1 MCYLPLFPELPE
13 SREVVPVPPVSPA
26 ELRLSVP
33 VRNQVEMVM
42 RDLDSSLDPAHP
54 ARAIWALV
62 ERLDLSQLYVP
73 IRAAVDTP
81 GRPAT
86 DPRVLLALWLYA
98 TVEGIS
104 SAHQLDRLS
113 HEHDA
118 YRWLRGGVPLNY
130 HLLSDF
136 RGGHGEVLD
145 QLLTDL
151 VAVLLKEDVVKLTR
165 VAHDGMRVRASAG
178 EGSFRGEKTLRE
190 CLREAKEQVEQLA
203 EEGEHPDPLLNQRE
217 QAAQERAA
225 RERGE
230 RVEEALR
237 QLPEVRAVKERQKRH
252 AGKKR
257 AAKVTEAR
265 VSTTDPD
272 ARVMKMSGGD
282 FRPAYN
288 VQFATDTA
296 SGIIVGAG
304 VTHKGAD
311 QGQALPM
318 TDQVIQRTGRQPEA
332 YLVDG
337 GFVDLGDIKALEER
351 GIAVYA
357 PPKERRKPEGRLK
370 KEGAPVQ
377 AWRLRMATPE
387 GKEIYKERAATA
399 EWVNAQARVRY
410 GLQQFRVRR
419 LSKVR
424 CVVLLIALA
433 HNLCQWLRHTTA
445 AEHALLLEA
454 GV

>member
-1 MCYLPLFPELPE
+1 MSYLPLFPEFPE
-13 SREVVPVPPVSPA
+13 SQELPSRVPVERTA
-26 ELRLSVP
+26 LRLSQP
-33 VRNQVEMVM
+33 VRNQVEMVL
-42 RDLDSSLDPAHP
+42 RDLDSCLGPGHP

-73 IRAAVDTP
+73 IRAAADTP
-81 GRPAT
+81 GRAAT
-86 DPRVLLALWLYA
+86 DPKVLLALWLYA

-104 SAHQLDRLS
+104 SAHRLDRLS

-118 YRWLRGGVPLNY
+118 YRWLRGGVPVNY

-136 RGGHGEVLD
+136 RGGHEEVLD

-151 VAVLLKEDVVKLTR
+151 VAVLLKEDVVKLKR
-165 VAHDGMRVRASAG
+165 VAQDGVRVRASAG

-190 CLREAKEQVEQLA
+190 CLKQAQKQVERLA
-203 EEGEHPDPLLNQRE
+203 EEREHPDPLLNQRE
-217 QAAQERAA
+217 QAAQERVA

-237 QLPEVRAVKERQKRH
+237 QLPEVQAVKERQKRN

-265 VSTTDPD
+265 VSTTDAD
-272 ARVMKMSGGD
+272 ARVMKMAGGD

-318 TDQVIQRTGRQPEA
+318 ADQVTRRSGRQPEA

-337 GFVDLGDIKALEER
+337 GFVHLADITSLEER

-357 PPKERRKPEGRLK
+357 PPKERKPEGRHK
-370 KEGAPVQ
+370 KEGAAVE
-377 AWRLRMATPE
+377 AWRLRMTTPE

-433 HNLCQWLRHTTA
+433 HNLCQWLSHIRR

>member
-1 MCYLPLFPELPE
+1 MSYLPLFPELPE
-13 SREVVPVPPVSPA
+13 GGDAPPRPRVSRE
-26 ELRLSVP
+26 ELRLSQP

-42 RDLDSSLDPAHP
+42 RDLDSSLDLEHP

-62 ERLDLSQLYVP
+62 ERLDLSQLYDP
-73 IRAAVDTP
+73 ICAAADTP

-86 DPRVLLALWLYA
+86 DPKVLLALWLYA
-98 TVEGIS
+98 TVEGIG
-104 SAHQLDRLS
+104 SAHKLDRLS
-113 HEHDA
+113 REHDA

-136 RGGHGEVLD
+136 RGGHEEALD

-151 VAVLLKEDVVKLTR
+151 VAVLLKEDMVKLKR
-165 VAHDGMRVRASAG
+165 VAQDGMRVRASAG
-178 EGSFRGEKTLRE
+178 ADSFRGEKTLGE
-190 CLREAKEQVEQLA
+190 CLKRAQERVEELAKER
-203 EEGEHPDPLLNQRE
+203 EHRDPLVNQRE
-217 QAAQERAA
+217 QAAQARAA
-225 RERGE
+225 QERKD

-237 QLPEVRAVKERQKRH
+237 QLPEVQAAKERQKRH
-252 AGKKR
+252 AGKNR

-272 ARVMKMSGGD
+272 ARVMKMYGGD

-311 QGQALPM
+311 QGQARPM
-318 TDQVIQRTGRQPEA
+318 ADQVIRRTGRQPEA
-332 YLVDG
+332 YLMDG
-337 GFVDLGDIKALEER
+337 GFVDFEDIKSLEER

-370 KEGAPVQ
+370 KEAVQ
-377 AWRLRMATPE
+377 ILAWRRRMATPE
-387 GKEIYKERAATA
+387 GKEIYKERAASA

-424 CVVLLIALA
+424 SVVLLIALA

-445 AEHALLLEA
+445 AEHAL
-454 GV
+454 

>member
-1 MCYLPLFPELPE
+1 MSDLPLFPELPE
-13 SREVVPVPPVSPA
+13 SQESLTRPPVSRT

-42 RDLDSSLDPAHP
+42 RDLDSCLDPEHP

-62 ERLDLSQLYVP
+62 ERLDLSQLYDP
-73 IRAAVDTP
+73 IRAAADTP

-86 DPRVLLALWLYA
+86 DPKVLLALWLYA

-104 SAHQLDRLS
+104 SAHELDLLS
-113 HEHDA
+113 QEHDA

-136 RGGHGEVLD
+136 RGGHEEALD

-151 VAVLLKEDVVKLTR
+151 VAVLLKEDVVKLVR
-165 VAHDGMRVRASAG
+165 VAQDGMRVRASAG

-190 CLREAKEQVEQLA
+190 CLKQAKAQVEQLA
-203 EEGEHPDPLLNQRE
+203 KEREHPDPLLNQRK
-217 QAAQERAA
+217 QAARERAA
-225 RERGE
+225 REQEE

-237 QLPEVRAVKERQKRH
+237 QLSEVQAVKERQKRH

-272 ARVMKMSGGD
+272 ARVMKMAGGD

-318 TDQVIQRTGRQPEA
+318 ADQVIRRTGRQPDA

-337 GFVDLGDIKALEER
+337 GFVHLEDIRSLEER

-357 PPKERRKPEGRLK
+357 PPKERREPEGSLR
-370 KEGAPVQ
+370 EGAAVRD
-377 AWRLRMATPE
+377 WRLRMATPE

-419 LSKVR
+419 LPKVR
-424 CVVLLIALA
+424 CVAPLIALA
-433 HNLCQWLRHTTA
+433 HNLCQWLRHTKA
-445 AEHALLLEA
+445 AAHAT
-454 GV
+454 

>member
-1 MCYLPLFPELPE
+1 MSYLPMFPEIPEGQELP
-13 SREVVPVPPVSPA
+13 PGPPVSRA
-26 ELRLSVP
+26 ALRLSLP

-42 RDLDSSLDPAHP
+42 RDLDSTLDPEHP
-54 ARAIWALV
+54 ARAIWDLV
-62 ERLDLSQLYVP
+62 ERLDLSRLYEG
-73 IRAAVDTP
+73 ISAAADTP

-86 DPRVLLALWLYA
+86 DPKVLLALWLYA
-98 TVEGIS
+98 TVEGIG

-113 HEHDA
+113 REHDA
-118 YRWLRGGVPLNY
+118 FRWLRGGVPLNY

-136 RGGHGEVLD
+136 RGGHEEELD
-145 QLLTDL
+145 QMLTSL
-151 VAVLLKEDVVKLTR
+151 VAVLLKEDVVKLKR
-165 VAHDGMRVRASAG
+165 VAQDGVRVRASAG

-190 CLREAKEQVEQLA
+190 CLKQAQEQVERLA
-203 EEGEHPDPLLNQRE
+203 EEREHPDPLLNQRE
-217 QAAQERAA
+217 QAARERAA

-237 QLPEVRAVKERQKRH
+237 QLPEVQAVKERQKRH

-272 ARVMKMSGGD
+272 ARVMKMAGGD

-288 VQFATDTA
+288 VQFATDTG

-304 VTHKGAD
+304 VTNKGAD

-318 TDQVIQRTGRQPEA
+318 ADQVMRRTGRQPEA

-337 GFVDLGDIKALEER
+337 GFVHLEDIRSLEER
-351 GIAVYA
+351 RIAVYA
-357 PPKERRKPEGRLK
+357 PPKERKPEGRPK
-370 KEGAPVQ
+370 KEGAAVE
-377 AWRLRMATPE
+377 AWRLRMATTE
-387 GKEIYKERAATA
+387 GKKIYKERAATA

-424 CVVLLIALA
+424 CVALLIALA
-433 HNLCQWLRHTTA
+433 HNLCQWLRHATA
-445 AEHALLLEA
+445 VEHTLLLEA

>member
-1 MCYLPLFPELPE
+1 MFPEVPEGQELP
-13 SREVVPVPPVSPA
+13 PGPPVSRTG
-26 ELRLSVP
+26 LRLSLP

-42 RDLDSSLDPAHP
+42 RGLDSTLAPEHP
-54 ARAIWALV
+54 ARAIWDLV
-62 ERLDLSQLYVP
+62 ERLNLSRLYEG
-73 IRAAVDTP
+73 ICAAADTP

-86 DPRVLLALWLYA
+86 DPKVLLALWLYA
-98 TVEGIS
+98 TVEGIG

-113 HEHDA
+113 REHDA
-118 YRWLRGGVPLNY
+118 FRWLRGGVPLNY

-136 RGGHGEVLD
+136 RGGHEEVLD

-151 VAVLLKEDVVKLTR
+151 VAVLLKEEVVKLNR
-165 VAHDGMRVRASAG
+165 VAQDGMRVRASAG
-178 EGSFRGEKTLRE
+178 EGSFRGEKTLRK
-190 CLREAKEQVEQLA
+190 CLKQAQKQVERLA
-203 EEGEHPDPLLNQRE
+203 EEREHPDPLLNQRE
-217 QAAQERAA
+217 QAARERAA

-230 RVEEALR
+230 RAEEALR
-237 QLPEVRAVKERQKRH
+237 QLPEVQSVKERQKRH

-272 ARVMKMSGGD
+272 ARVMKMAGGD

-318 TDQVIQRTGRQPEA
+318 ADQVMRRTGRQPEA

-337 GFVDLGDIKALEER
+337 GFVHLGDITSLEER
-351 GIAVYA
+351 GVAVYA
-357 PPKERRKPEGRLK
+357 PPKERKPEGRSK
-370 KEGAPVQ
+370 KEGAAVE

-433 HNLCQWLRHTTA
+433 HNLCQWLSHTRR
-445 AEHALLLEA
+445 AEHALLN
-454 GV
+454 